1 MRPEQIQGGAG
12 IALNVVVML
21 VIPSAPGDAASVH
34 SVGALLCA
42 GPPVVTRTYGSYLC
56 ILNLS
61 LAFRVCPSAPR
72 MPQEAGS
79 AEFSLTLETMCGSV
93 AALRSQ
99 ARHVG
104 LGGPPVPRTCP
115 LPFPADPGQPVFM
128 GGPLLLGVWLSSCP
142 PAPFKESLCLVVTTC
157 PAMLFLT
164 FTIEGD

>member
-1 MRPEQIQGGAG
+1 MCGASSGDQDLRIVPLHPQPE
-12 IALNVVVML
+12 
-21 VIPSAPGDAASVH
+21 PGLPCLSV
-34 SVGALLCA
+34 C
-42 GPPVVTRTYGSYLC
+42 
-56 ILNLS
+56 
-61 LAFRVCPSAPR
+61 PR